1 MVTALVK
8 KDSMEQNVV
17 KLLRMIHSALTI
29 LASKSMAISGT
40 LIKLL
45 RNVLRLEESYLNP

>member
-8 KDSMEQNVV
+8 KDSMEENVA
-17 KLLRMIHSALTI
+17 KLFQMVPLALTI
-29 LASKSMAISGT
+29 LAISSQMKNYP

-45 RNVLRLEESYLNP
+45 RNVLRMEESYLNP

>member
-17 KLLRMIHSALTI
+17 KLLRMIPSALTI